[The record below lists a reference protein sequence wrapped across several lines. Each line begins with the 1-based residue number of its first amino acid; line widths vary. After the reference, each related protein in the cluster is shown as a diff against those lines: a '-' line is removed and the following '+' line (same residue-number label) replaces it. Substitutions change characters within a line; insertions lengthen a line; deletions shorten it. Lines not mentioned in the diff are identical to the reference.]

1 MAAKAEYCKWG
12 QDLGVEEWAVRTASQ
27 EQGYV
32 AAAAVLEV
40 AKTEFQ

>member
-1 MAAKAEYCKWG
+1 MAAKVEHCKWD
-12 QDLGVEEWAVRTASQ
+12 QDLGVEEWAVRTASR

-40 AKTEFQ
+40 AET